1 MSEFTGLWRM
11 NDPDGTL
18 RSIVERREIA
28 QWRVRVLAYAALLLA
43 TLFGPSVLLYCL
55 V

>member
-1 MSEFTGLWRM
+1 M
-11 NDPDGTL
+11 NGPDGMP

-28 QWRVRVLAYAALLLA
+28 QWRMRVLAHAALLLA